1 MSKTLL
7 DLLNKTREDIAA
19 KRGKNTD
26 LTRLKD
32 GINYIRIFPNKDDPN
47 GKFFQTFGMH
57 YIKYQNEE
65 GKEATNAY
73 ICEQHTHGR
82 ACQLCEMV
90 MEGRARHKGN
100 KAMEER
106 IGQMRATPRYLVN
119 GILSTREDFSDAE
132 KCQLIELPSTV
143 FDDICKAI
151 TEDIADDIGNPLSK
165 EEGYAFQIK
174 RTGSGRD
181 TEYDVSPKRKVFK
194 GDIEDKFWNNQHDL
208 IAYVNQADE
217 TRLLAT
223 VRTMG
228 RLIGIAAPTATA
240 SAPAISSTA
249 KTSASALPGFGS
261 ITGHT
266 EGATAVATAHT
277 PASEPTSLVDEEV
290 LRAMESEFKSE
301 TSSAA
306 ASAKE
311 SEADAT
317 TSVAAASA
325 AEDEGID
332 DLLKE
337 LESLNPIT

>member
-240 SAPAISSTA
+240 SAPAISSTE

-325 AEDEGID
+325 TEDEGLD
-332 DLLKE
+332 DLLRE
-337 LESLNPIT
+337 LDSL